1 MKQVEKLIGAAI
13 KGLIALSVIVT
24 IWGIWD
30 VHVLPKLSE
39 MGITQIK
46 HSIDYHHR
54 KVTKGGEDHYQVVL
68 KNLTS
73 KDVKIKAYTNL
84 WVTWY
89 NPFDLSKFD
98 TQDRTVEATLPPGK
112 EVVVADYTSA
122 EGEWWGR
129 TTQFY
134 WGTEEFVSQ

>member
-1 MKQVEKLIGAAI
+1 MDKVEKLIDVCL
-13 KGLIALSVIVT
+13 KGLIALSVIIT

-39 MGITQIK
+39 MGIAQIK
-46 HSIDYHHR
+46 YSIDYSHR
-54 KVTKGGEDHYQVVL
+54 KVTENGEDHYQVVL

-73 KDVKIKAYTNL
+73 KDVKIKGYTNM
-84 WVTWY
+84 WVKWY
-89 NPFDLSKFD
+89 NPFDLSSFD
-98 TQDRTVEATLPPGK
+98 TQDRTVEALLPPGK

-122 EGEWWGR
+122 ENEWWGR

-134 WGTEEFVSQ
+134 WGTEEFVPQ